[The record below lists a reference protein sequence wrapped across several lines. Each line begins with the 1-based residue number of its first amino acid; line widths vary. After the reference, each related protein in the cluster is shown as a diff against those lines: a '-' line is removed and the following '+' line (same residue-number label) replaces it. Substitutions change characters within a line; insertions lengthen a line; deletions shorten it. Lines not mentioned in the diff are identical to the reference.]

1 MMPSPTDTQE
11 KIVYKDHDILIS
23 THTLLQDSLRRQDED
38 RGSAQ
43 ENRQLIFLELKT
55 IAVEQARISTE
66 IANSKNDNAEMSKR
80 MDGLESKSIR
90 MDLIAYVGMTIA
102 GVIAWFKH

>member
-1 MMPSPTDTQE
+1 MMPDNSTTQE
-11 KIVYKDHDILIS
+11 KIQYKDHDILIS

-38 RGSAQ
+38 RRSAQ
-43 ENRQLIFLELKT
+43 ENRQQIFLELKT

-66 IANSKNDNAEMSKR
+66 LANFKSENVDLSKR
-80 MDGLESKSIR
+80 MDNLEAKSIR

-102 GVIAWFKH
+102 GIIAWFKH